1 MKGVVVNSLGNAP
14 SYQDFPDPVPN
25 SDESLVEIVAAG
37 LHPIVKAIAAGQ
49 HYSSKS
55 VVPFVAGIDAV
66 GRFEDGKIA
75 YCLAARPP
83 YGTMADRTVVI
94 HEKSIPLPD
103 GLDLLQAAAIANPG
117 MSAWLSLK
125 SRGGLTSGETVLIN
139 GATGVAGHLAVQTA
153 RYLGAR
159 KIIATGRNQA
169 ALNEL
174 GADVAISLAES
185 DDAVAEA
192 FLAAITDQGI
202 DVVIDYL
209 WGHPTELLLAALA
222 RGYKPEGSR
231 RIRLV
236 EVGESAGKTIA
247 LPGALLRSM
256 DISLLGSG
264 FGSVPINEVMGAIPR
279 LFPLAA
285 EGHLRANVESVPLA
299 EVEAAWSRVEKGKRI
314 VFAV

>member
-1 MKGVVVNSLGNAP
+1 MQAAVVNVLGQP
-14 SYQDFPDPVPN
+14 PRFQSFPEPIPGEGEALIHVR
-25 SDESLVEIVAAG
+25 AAG
-37 LHPIVKAIAAGQ
+37 LHPIVKTLASGSHYAAKGE
-49 HYSSKS
+49 
-55 VVPFVAGIDAV
+55 VPMVPGIDGV
-66 GRFEDGKIA
+66 GALEDGSRV
-75 YCLAARPP
+75 YFGFARSPW
-83 YGTMADRTVVI
+83 GTMCQRTVAPR
-94 HEKSIPLPD
+94 SRCLPVPESL
-103 GLDLLQAAAIANPG
+103 GDLEAAAIANPG

-125 SRGGLTSGETVLIN
+125 SRAAVTAGETVLIL
-139 GATGVAGHLAVQTA
+139 GATGVAGQLAIQVA
-153 RYLGAR
+153 RFLGAGR
-159 KIIATGRNQA
+159 VIGVGRNVEALA
-169 ALNEL
+169 AAN
-174 GADVAISLAES
+174 V
-185 DDAVAEA
+185 DAVIALTQPEDEVRDAFTAEVA
-192 FLAAITDQGI
+192 QGI

-279 LFPLAA
+279 LFSLAA